1 MSERI
6 RLCATADVPEGRA
19 LVVPYRSMSIG
30 IFRVGQNYHA
40 LLNLCPHKGAAL
52 CEGRVAG
59 TSIARDVLDIGYARS
74 GEILRCAWHGWEF
87 DIRTGI
93 CLVDPKLRA
102 RVFAVE
108 EEDGSL
114 FALA

>member
-6 RLCATADVPEGRA
+6 RLCATVDVPEGRA

-30 IFRVGQNYHA
+30 IFRIGPTYHA

-52 CEGRVAG
+52 CEGRVSG
-59 TSIARDVLDIGYARS
+59 TSVARDSFDIGYAHD

-87 DIRTGI
+87 DIRTGV
-93 CLVDPKLRA
+93 CLVDRKLRA
-102 RVFAVE
+102 RVFTVL

-114 FALA
+114 FIQA